1 MKEKD
6 DILNKI
12 LVIKRNTRRVVFDG
26 RKIAIAIKKGF
37 DNTDNS
43 KYTDKDVN
51 NVYLKVIEKIEK
63 RYNENPEEG
72 KKIKIEEIQD
82 YVEEVLDSKGY
93 KDVYIEYK
101 GYREN
106 KRKIRQAFEE
116 RKKYKFLSI
125 IENMDLIDESEDL
138 MPKQKIYKFGEELS
152 EGFAL
157 THKVKRKFTEQIES
171 GEIYIHDIAY
181 ISTGMT
187 GFTQIDLSKIF
198 EEGIE
203 FNNIKINPPSDI
215 FEALNLTSYIFRLLA
230 KEQYYGES
238 IPSFD
243 YFLSPIV
250 LKTFKKLF
258 FNTLENN
265 FALTEFKAFLP
276 MNGIQREIAK
286 IQSIDFDIDIF
297 DQYLRE
303 SNVVKNIFKKSY
315 EIALNEV
322 NKQLK
327 KSITE
332 FLLNLN
338 ILEVEENFKLKY
350 SINTGTDISFEGR
363 MINKALISVLGEIE
377 ATNVELVVKIKE
389 NINLKSNTPN
399 YDIVVD
405 AIKLKDKNIKYSFLD
420 SKFNKKV
427 DTGDYKTEV
436 AYMNGF
442 RTIENNLDD
451 KRTIVVGRGNLAN
464 VTVNLASIGLKEISQ
479 GNTYN
484 YKKILRKIDD
494 LLNSAKQVLYDRF
507 EEQSVQKKKNYPI
520 LLMQN
525 IWLDSDKIK
534 EEDRLRR
541 ALKHGSLGISFVGLY
556 EMLYAF
562 GKVKGKLSMKDINK
576 IGLDIIRHMRKKC
589 DEFSEEYTLNFQLM
603 SIDDNDGKSI
613 FIDTD
618 LAVYGKIKNITD
630 KIQYTNSYKLSDKF
644 LEKIALEE
652 KIKYEAAFHEYTNGG
667 HMLVISE
674 KEIEEYDKENNNLI
688 EKKITILELCKKNNV
703 GIVKFY

>member
-250 LKTFKKLF
+250 LKTFKKIF

-303 SNVVKNIFKKSY
+303 SDVVKNIFKKSY

-363 MINKALISVLGEIE
+363 MINKALISVL
-377 ATNVELVVKIKE
+377 K
-389 NINLKSNTPN
+389 
-399 YDIVVD
+399 
-405 AIKLKDKNIKYSFLD
+405 
-420 SKFNKKV
+420 
-427 DTGDYKTEV
+427 
-436 AYMNGF
+436 
-442 RTIENNLDD
+442 
-451 KRTIVVGRGNLAN
+451 
-464 VTVNLASIGLKEISQ
+464 
-479 GNTYN
+479 
-484 YKKILRKIDD
+484 
-494 LLNSAKQVLYDRF
+494 
-507 EEQSVQKKKNYPI
+507 
-520 LLMQN
+520 
-525 IWLDSDKIK
+525 
-534 EEDRLRR
+534 
-541 ALKHGSLGISFVGLY
+541 
-556 EMLYAF
+556 
-562 GKVKGKLSMKDINK
+562 
-576 IGLDIIRHMRKKC
+576 
-589 DEFSEEYTLNFQLM
+589 
-603 SIDDNDGKSI
+603 
-613 FIDTD
+613 
-618 LAVYGKIKNITD
+618 
-630 KIQYTNSYKLSDKF
+630 
-644 LEKIALEE
+644 
-652 KIKYEAAFHEYTNGG
+652 
-667 HMLVISE
+667 
-674 KEIEEYDKENNNLI
+674 
-688 EKKITILELCKKNNV
+688 
-703 GIVKFY
+703 

>member
-250 LKTFKKLF
+250 LKTFKKIF

-303 SNVVKNIFKKSY
+303 SDVVKNILKKSY

-338 ILEVEENFKLKY
+338 ILEIEENFKLKY

-464 VTVNLASIGLKEISQ
+464 VTINLASIGLKEISQ

-630 KIQYTNSYKLSDKF
+630 KMQYTNSYKLSDKF

-674 KEIEEYDKENNNLI
+674 KEVEEYDKENNDLI
-688 EKKITILELCKKNNV
+688 EKKINILELCKKNNV

>member
-250 LKTFKKLF
+250 LKTFKKIF

-303 SNVVKNIFKKSY
+303 SDVVKNILKKSY
-315 EIALNEV
+315 EIALDEV

-377 ATNVELVVKIKE
+377 VTNVELVVKIKE

-405 AIKLKDKNIKYSFLD
+405 AIRLKDKNIKYSFLD

-427 DTGDYKTEV
+427 DTGDYKIEV

-464 VTVNLASIGLKEISQ
+464 VTINLASIGLKEISQ

>member
-250 LKTFKKLF
+250 LKTFKKIF

-286 IQSIDFDIDIF
+286 IQAIDFDIDIF

-303 SNVVKNIFKKSY
+303 SDVVKNILKKSY

-350 SINTGTDISFEGR
+350 SINTGTDVSFEGR

-464 VTVNLASIGLKEISQ
+464 VTINLASIGLKEISQ

-674 KEIEEYDKENNNLI
+674 KEIEEYDKGNNNLI
-688 EKKITILELCKKNNV
+688 EKKINILELCKKNNV

>member
-250 LKTFKKLF
+250 LKTFKKIF

-303 SNVVKNIFKKSY
+303 SDVVKNILKKSY
-315 EIALNEV
+315 EIALDEV

-377 ATNVELVVKIKE
+377 VTNVELVVKIKE

-464 VTVNLASIGLKEISQ
+464 VTINLASIGLKEISQ

-630 KIQYTNSYKLSDKF
+630 KMQYTNSYKLSDKF

-652 KIKYEAAFHEYTNGG
+652 KIKYEAVFHEYTNGG

-674 KEIEEYDKENNNLI
+674 KEIEEYDKGNNNLI
-688 EKKITILELCKKNNV
+688 EKKINILELCKKNNV

>member
-250 LKTFKKLF
+250 LKTFKKIF

-303 SNVVKNIFKKSY
+303 SDVVKNILKKSY
-315 EIALNEV
+315 EIALDEV

-464 VTVNLASIGLKEISQ
+464 VTINLASIGLKEISQ

-576 IGLDIIRHMRKKC
+576 IGLDIIRYMRKKC

>member
-215 FEALNLTSYIFRLLA
+215 FEALNLTSYILRLLA

-250 LKTFKKLF
+250 LKTFKKIF

-303 SNVVKNIFKKSY
+303 SNVVKNILKKSY

-464 VTVNLASIGLKEISQ
+464 VTINLASIGLKEISQ

-630 KIQYTNSYKLSDKF
+630 KMQYTNSYKLSDKF

-688 EKKITILELCKKNNV
+688 EKKINILELCKKNNV

>member
-250 LKTFKKLF
+250 LKTFKKIF

-303 SNVVKNIFKKSY
+303 SDVVKNIFKKSY

-464 VTVNLASIGLKEISQ
+464 VTINLASIGLKEISQ

>member
-250 LKTFKKLF
+250 LKTFKKIF

-303 SNVVKNIFKKSY
+303 SDVVKNILKKSY
-315 EIALNEV
+315 EIALDEV

-464 VTVNLASIGLKEISQ
+464 VTINLASIGLKEISQ

-674 KEIEEYDKENNNLI
+674 KEIEEYDKGNNNLI
-688 EKKITILELCKKNNV
+688 EKKINILELCKKNNV

>member
-250 LKTFKKLF
+250 LKTFKKIF

-303 SNVVKNIFKKSY
+303 SDVVKNILKKSY
-315 EIALNEV
+315 EIALDEV

-363 MINKALISVLGEIE
+363 MINKALISVLGKIE

-464 VTVNLASIGLKEISQ
+464 VTINLASIGLKEISQ

-630 KIQYTNSYKLSDKF
+630 KMQYTNSYKLSDKF
-644 LEKIALEE
+644 LEKIGLEE

-688 EKKITILELCKKNNV
+688 EKKINILELCKKNNV

>member
-250 LKTFKKLF
+250 LKTFKKIF

-303 SNVVKNIFKKSY
+303 SDVVKNILKKSY

-405 AIKLKDKNIKYSFLD
+405 AIRLKDKNIKYSFLD

-464 VTVNLASIGLKEISQ
+464 VTINLASIGLKEISQ

-576 IGLDIIRHMRKKC
+576 IGLDIIRYMRKKC

-630 KIQYTNSYKLSDKF
+630 KMQYTNSYKLSDKF

-688 EKKITILELCKKNNV
+688 EKKINILELCKKNNV

>member
-157 THKVKRKFTEQIES
+157 THRVKRKFTEQIES

-250 LKTFKKLF
+250 LKTFKKIF

-303 SNVVKNIFKKSY
+303 SDVVKNILKKSY

-405 AIKLKDKNIKYSFLD
+405 AIRLKDKNIKYSFLD

-464 VTVNLASIGLKEISQ
+464 VTINLASIGLKEISQ

-630 KIQYTNSYKLSDKF
+630 KIQYTNSYKLSNKF

>member
-250 LKTFKKLF
+250 LKTFKKIF

-303 SNVVKNIFKKSY
+303 SDVVKNILKKSY

-399 YDIVVD
+399 YDIVID

-464 VTVNLASIGLKEISQ
+464 VTINLASIGLKEISQ

-674 KEIEEYDKENNNLI
+674 KEIEEYDKENDNLI

>member
-250 LKTFKKLF
+250 LKTFKKIF

-303 SNVVKNIFKKSY
+303 SDVVKNILKKSY
-315 EIALNEV
+315 EIALDEV

-464 VTVNLASIGLKEISQ
+464 VTINLASIGLKEISQ

>member
-215 FEALNLTSYIFRLLA
+215 FEALNLTSYILRLLA

-250 LKTFKKLF
+250 LKTFKKIF

-303 SNVVKNIFKKSY
+303 SDVVKNILKKSY

-464 VTVNLASIGLKEISQ
+464 VTINLASIGLKEISQ

-630 KIQYTNSYKLSDKF
+630 KMQYTNSYKLSDKF

-674 KEIEEYDKENNNLI
+674 KEIEEYDKGNNNLI
-688 EKKITILELCKKNNV
+688 EKKINILELCKKNNV

>member
-250 LKTFKKLF
+250 LKTFKKIF

-265 FALTEFKAFLP
+265 FTLTEFKAFLP

-464 VTVNLASIGLKEISQ
+464 VTINLASIGLKEISQ

-576 IGLDIIRHMRKKC
+576 IGLDIIRYMRKKC

-630 KIQYTNSYKLSDKF
+630 KMQYTNSYKLSDKF

>member
-215 FEALNLTSYIFRLLA
+215 FEALNLTSYILRLLA

-250 LKTFKKLF
+250 LKTFKKIF

-303 SNVVKNIFKKSY
+303 SDVVKNILKKSY

-464 VTVNLASIGLKEISQ
+464 VTINLASIGLKEISQ

-674 KEIEEYDKENNNLI
+674 KEIEEYDKGNNNLI
-688 EKKITILELCKKNNV
+688 EKKINILELCKKNNV

>member
-215 FEALNLTSYIFRLLA
+215 FEALNLTSYILRLLA

-250 LKTFKKLF
+250 LKTFKKIF

-303 SNVVKNIFKKSY
+303 SDVVKNILKKSY

-405 AIKLKDKNIKYSFLD
+405 AIRLKDKNIKYSFLD

-464 VTVNLASIGLKEISQ
+464 VTINLASIGLKEISQ

-630 KIQYTNSYKLSDKF
+630 KMQYTNSYKLSDKF

-688 EKKITILELCKKNNV
+688 EKKINILELCKKNNV

>member
-250 LKTFKKLF
+250 LKTFKKIF

-303 SNVVKNIFKKSY
+303 SDVVKNILKKSY

-464 VTVNLASIGLKEISQ
+464 VTINLASIGLKEISQ

-484 YKKILRKIDD
+484 YKKILRKIED

-630 KIQYTNSYKLSDKF
+630 KMQYTNSYKLSDKF

-688 EKKITILELCKKNNV
+688 EKKINILELCKKNNV

>member
-250 LKTFKKLF
+250 LKTFKKIF

-303 SNVVKNIFKKSY
+303 SDVVKNILKKSY

-405 AIKLKDKNIKYSFLD
+405 AIRLKDKNIKYSFLD

-464 VTVNLASIGLKEISQ
+464 VTINLASIGLKEISQ

-674 KEIEEYDKENNNLI
+674 KEIEEYDKGNNNLI
-688 EKKITILELCKKNNV
+688 EKKINILELCKKNNV

>member
-250 LKTFKKLF
+250 LKTFKKIF

-303 SNVVKNIFKKSY
+303 SDVVKNILKKSY
-315 EIALNEV
+315 EIALDEV

-420 SKFNKKV
+420 SKYNKKV

-464 VTVNLASIGLKEISQ
+464 VTINLASIGLKEISQ

-630 KIQYTNSYKLSDKF
+630 KMQYTNSYKLSDKF

-688 EKKITILELCKKNNV
+688 EKKINILELCKKNNV

>member
-12 LVIKRNTRRVVFDG
+12 LVIKRNARRVVFDG

-303 SNVVKNIFKKSY
+303 SDVVKNIFKKSY

-464 VTVNLASIGLKEISQ
+464 VTINLASIGLKEISQ

-576 IGLDIIRHMRKKC
+576 IGLDIIRYMRKKC

-630 KIQYTNSYKLSDKF
+630 KVQYTNSYKLSDKF

>member
-203 FNNIKINPPSDI
+203 FNNIKINPSSDI

-250 LKTFKKLF
+250 LKTFKKIF

-303 SNVVKNIFKKSY
+303 SDVVKNIFKKSY

-464 VTVNLASIGLKEISQ
+464 VTINLASIGLKEISQ

>member
-93 KDVYIEYK
+93 KDVYREYK

-250 LKTFKKLF
+250 LKTFKKIF

-303 SNVVKNIFKKSY
+303 SDVVKNILKKSY
-315 EIALNEV
+315 EIALDEV

-464 VTVNLASIGLKEISQ
+464 VTINLASIGLKEISQ

-674 KEIEEYDKENNNLI
+674 KEIEEYDKENNTLI

>member
-250 LKTFKKLF
+250 LKTFKKIF

-303 SNVVKNIFKKSY
+303 SDVVKNIFKKSY

-464 VTVNLASIGLKEISQ
+464 VTINLASIGLKEISQ

-630 KIQYTNSYKLSDKF
+630 KMQYTNSYKLSDKF

>member
-125 IENMDLIDESEDL
+125 IENMDLIDESEYL

-250 LKTFKKLF
+250 LKTFKKIF

-303 SNVVKNIFKKSY
+303 SDVVKNIFKKSY

-405 AIKLKDKNIKYSFLD
+405 AIRLKDKNIKYSFLD

-464 VTVNLASIGLKEISQ
+464 VTINLASIGLKEISQ

-576 IGLDIIRHMRKKC
+576 IGLDIIRYMRKKC

-630 KIQYTNSYKLSDKF
+630 KMQYTNSYKLSDKF

-688 EKKITILELCKKNNV
+688 EKKINILELCKKNNV

>member
-303 SNVVKNIFKKSY
+303 SDVVKNILKKSY
-315 EIALNEV
+315 EIALDEV

-464 VTVNLASIGLKEISQ
+464 VTINLASIGLKEISQ

-507 EEQSVQKKKNYPI
+507 EEQSVQKNKNYPI

>member
-250 LKTFKKLF
+250 LKTFKKIF

-464 VTVNLASIGLKEISQ
+464 VTINLASIGLKEISQ

-630 KIQYTNSYKLSDKF
+630 KMQYTNSYKLSDKF

>member
-250 LKTFKKLF
+250 LKTFKKIF

-265 FALTEFKAFLP
+265 FTLTEFKAFLP

-464 VTVNLASIGLKEISQ
+464 VTINLASIGLKEISQ

>member
-250 LKTFKKLF
+250 LKTFKKIF

-303 SNVVKNIFKKSY
+303 SDVVKNILKKSY

-363 MINKALISVLGEIE
+363 MINKALISVLGDIE

-464 VTVNLASIGLKEISQ
+464 VTINLASIGLKEISQ

>member
-250 LKTFKKLF
+250 LKTFKKIF

-303 SNVVKNIFKKSY
+303 SDVVKNIFKKSY

-464 VTVNLASIGLKEISQ
+464 VTINLASIGLKEISQ

-630 KIQYTNSYKLSDKF
+630 KMQYTNSYKLSDKF

-688 EKKITILELCKKNNV
+688 EKKINILELCKKNNV

>member
-250 LKTFKKLF
+250 LKTFKKIF

-303 SNVVKNIFKKSY
+303 SDVVKNIFKKSY

-327 KSITE
+327 KSIIE

-464 VTVNLASIGLKEISQ
+464 VTINLASIGLKEISQ

-630 KIQYTNSYKLSDKF
+630 KVQYTNSYKLSDKF

-688 EKKITILELCKKNNV
+688 EKKINILELCKKNNV

>member
-250 LKTFKKLF
+250 LKTFKKIF

-303 SNVVKNIFKKSY
+303 SDVVKNILKKSY
-315 EIALNEV
+315 EIALDEV

-451 KRTIVVGRGNLAN
+451 KKTIVVGRGNLAN
-464 VTVNLASIGLKEISQ
+464 VTINLASIGLKEISQ

>member
-250 LKTFKKLF
+250 LKTFKKIF

-303 SNVVKNIFKKSY
+303 SDVVKNIFKKSY

-464 VTVNLASIGLKEISQ
+464 VTINLASIGLKEISQ

-688 EKKITILELCKKNNV
+688 EKKINILELCKKNNV

>member
-250 LKTFKKLF
+250 LKTFKKIF

-303 SNVVKNIFKKSY
+303 SDVVKNIFKKSY

-405 AIKLKDKNIKYSFLD
+405 AIRLKDKNIKYSFLD

-464 VTVNLASIGLKEISQ
+464 VTINLASIGLKEISQ

>member
-250 LKTFKKLF
+250 LKTFKKIF

-303 SNVVKNIFKKSY
+303 SDVVKNILKKSY

-405 AIKLKDKNIKYSFLD
+405 AIRLKDKNIKYSFLD

-464 VTVNLASIGLKEISQ
+464 VTINLASIGLKEISQ

>member
-250 LKTFKKLF
+250 LKTFKKIF

-303 SNVVKNIFKKSY
+303 SDVVKNILKKSY

-405 AIKLKDKNIKYSFLD
+405 AIRLKDKNIKYSFLD

-427 DTGDYKTEV
+427 NTGDYKTEV

-464 VTVNLASIGLKEISQ
+464 VTINLASIGLKEISQ

-688 EKKITILELCKKNNV
+688 EKTITILELCKKNNV

>member
-250 LKTFKKLF
+250 LKTFKKIF

-303 SNVVKNIFKKSY
+303 SDVVKNILKKSY

-464 VTVNLASIGLKEISQ
+464 VTINLASIGLKEISQ

-674 KEIEEYDKENNNLI
+674 KEIEEYDKGNNNLI
-688 EKKITILELCKKNNV
+688 EKKINILELCKKNNV

>member
-303 SNVVKNIFKKSY
+303 SDVVKNILKKSY
-315 EIALNEV
+315 EIALDEV

-405 AIKLKDKNIKYSFLD
+405 AIRLKDKNIKYSFLD

-464 VTVNLASIGLKEISQ
+464 VTINLASIGLKEISQ